1 MTVEIHST
9 DIGLMGEHL
18 MRALMGQ
25 LERDVEKIQ
34 GDIFAWTG
42 ADLIAEAVRLTKKV
56 DAIFRGTMI
65 SAWRVTP
72 ARLGLVVG
80 NEAPHARAIEY
91 GRMPGP
97 VDRLAILE
105 WTRVKLFG
113 LPPQQDRS
121 RLPGAASRTPMK
133 GAVLLK
139 IKRIGVSAGER
150 GAIKKYR
157 QQVMTKGG
165 RADLESEAYQ
175 AAQNIA
181 DHIEQNGTEPR
192 FILRD
197 AMRIVPKRLRAYA
210 RKNLPA
216 VEAPF

>member
-139 IKRIGVSAGER
+139 IKRIGASAGER

-216 VEAPF
+216 VEVPF